1 MTVYFLGLGL
11 GYILVQIAL
20 LQRLMIALGRPTLA
34 LSVVLFSM
42 LLGTGCGA
50 AFSQRLFPTAD
61 LRHCVFII
69 VLTLLVLRL
78 GLLAAPLLEQVV
90 SATGRIVLVG
100 TIVAVVGFVLGWAFP
115 LGVQRAAPTGEWA
128 IQKLWAI
135 NGAASIAASVLGAVI
150 GFAWGSGA
158 VLTAGIL
165 AYAAALVAAIVSRK
179 KEHEVLASPTSQ
191 GRVFA
196 GS

>member
-1 MTVYFLGLGL
+1 F
-11 GYILVQIAL
+11 
-20 LQRLMIALGRPTLA
+20 
-34 LSVVLFSM
+34 FM
-42 LLGTGCGA
+42 LLGMGCGA

-61 LRHCVFII
+61 LSRCVFII

-78 GLLAAPLLEQVV
+78 GFFAASLLEQVV
-90 SATGRIVLVG
+90 SATGRMAVVG
-100 TIVAVVGFVLGWAFP
+100 TVVALVGFVLGWAFP

-158 VLTAGIL
+158 VLTAGMF
-165 AYAAALVAAIVSRK
+165 AYAAALVAAIVSR
-179 KEHEVLASPTSQ
+179 HEGNEFEVSSTSQ
-191 GRVFA
+191 GMARSA
-196 GS
+196 SD